1 MNRASPN
8 RLARVA
14 NLPTLALLLAAL
26 VPAFSAAQEP
36 PTNLPSVV
44 LAPVQAELLVPTRAL
59 QGTLIA
65 PHEAALAA
73 QADARVSFIA
83 ALGSRIEKGG
93 LVASQDD
100 AQARLD
106 VARER
111 TRIDRLQSERR
122 LAERQ
127 LARLNALPDA
137 VPAAQRDEA
146 QARFEVLGAQL
157 AEARVALD
165 MTELALDRLQVRA
178 PFAGVVVE
186 QGRQVGEHAR
196 SGETLVRLT
205 DLDQLEIEVA
215 VPVELAGHVQPGAE
229 VGIDALGQHAQAR
242 VTALVPGPAQTR
254 QLRAR
259 LQPPASFRAPIGVA
273 LDVAWPA
280 AASAIALTVPMDAVI
295 RRSEGAHLL
304 HYSDGSVRS
313 IPVTLGTRAGNRV
326 AVIGELHPGM
336 PVVVRGGERIE
347 DGAKVRVLQPE
358 VVATVAAAE
367 S

>member
-1 MNRASPN
+1 MTHA
-8 RLARVA
+8 LLK
-14 NLPTLALLLAAL
+14 LPTLALLMVAL
-26 VPAFSAAQEP
+26 LPTAGSAQEKP
-36 PTNLPSVV
+36 VILPSVV
-44 LAPVQAELLVPTRAL
+44 LAPVQAEMLAPTRLL

-65 PHEAALAA
+65 PHAAALAA

-83 ALGSRIEKGG
+83 VLGSRIEKGG
-93 LVASQDD
+93 LVASLDD

-111 TRIDRLQSERR
+111 TRIDRLQAERR

-146 QARFEVLGAQL
+146 QARFDVLGAQL
-157 AEARVALD
+157 AEARVALQA
-165 MTELALDRLQVRA
+165 TQLALNRLQVRA

-196 SGETLVRLT
+196 SGETLLRLT

-229 VGIDALGQHAQAR
+229 VGVAVLGQHVQAR
-242 VTALVPGPAQTR
+242 VTALVPGVAQTR

-259 LQPPASFRAPIGVA
+259 LQPPATFRAPIGAA

-280 AASAIALTVPMDAVI
+280 AASAVALTVPMDAVI

-313 IPVTLGTRAGNRV
+313 IAVTLGTRAGTRV
-326 AVIGELHPGM
+326 AVIGDLHPGM
-336 PVVVRGGERIE
+336 SVVVRGGERIE
-347 DGAKVRVLQPE
+347 DGAKVRVLEPE
-358 VVATVAAAE
+358 VLARVAAAADE